1 MNERKILVWGL
12 SVVLIA
18 LAVVF
23 TLLFI
28 YVDMRWWDLK
38 SATINPVHTVIATAA
53 MLLVGVSVY
62 ITRNRKR

>member
-1 MNERKILVWGL
+1 MNERKILVLVL

-18 LAVVF
+18 LAF

-28 YVDMRWWDLK
+28 CVDMRWWDLK
-38 SATINPVHTVIATAA
+38 SAVINPVHTVIATAS

>member
-1 MNERKILVWGL
+1 MNERKILVWVL

-38 SATINPVHTVIATAA
+38 SVSINPVHAVIATAT
-53 MLLVGVSVY
+53 MFLVGVSVY

>member
-1 MNERKILVWGL
+1 MNERKILVWVL

-38 SATINPVHTVIATAA
+38 SAAINPVHTVIATAA